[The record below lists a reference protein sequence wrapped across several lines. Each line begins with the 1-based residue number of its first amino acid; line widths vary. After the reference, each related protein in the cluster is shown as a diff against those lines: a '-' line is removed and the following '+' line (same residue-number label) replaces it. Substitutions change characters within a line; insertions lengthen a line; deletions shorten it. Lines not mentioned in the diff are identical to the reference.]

1 MIVQPNESDEARQPE
16 TPPTRL
22 RELAQQPDLAPL
34 VAANPVAPADVL
46 RELGTSR
53 DPAVLAA
60 VCANPNTPIETLL
73 VLAGEYPAQFCANPV
88 FPLLLLEYPNFP
100 NEMPADAL
108 LHVLRYDAVPASFLA
123 WLRTYGSPA
132 VIEAAQLHVNT
143 LGDVADW
150 AECAAVALR
159 NTPFPGYHDSL
170 RELESLGAIP
180 DLLAPLLVVHAA
192 ELAAPDESYHTPLAP
207 PTSVIM
213 LDLDHLDAAADA
225 DDVAV
230 REAVAR
236 HPATP
241 VALLHRLEFD
251 DATRVRQAVAA
262 NPNTPSEM
270 LHRLMIDGIHTRL
283 IVAHNP
289 NTAPNTLL
297 RLAADSYAPIR
308 RAVIEHPNASA
319 AVRDQVL
326 IHLLLMCAGSDEPLY
341 RLLVHAHPQTPLRYL
356 EAGVAAADWRCRYA
370 LTHNP
375 AVSRAILVMLSRDG
389 NALVRAAARAASAQ
403 RPSEIVAEPRR
414 IAEPPSP
421 LDAERTPENDVMLD
435 FIRAATPAEWCKRAE

>member
-1 MIVQPNESDEARQPE
+1 
-16 TPPTRL
+16 
-22 RELAQQPDLAPL
+22 
-34 VAANPVAPADVL
+34 
-46 RELGTSR
+46 LGTSR

-73 VLAGEYPAQFCANPV
+73 VLAGAYPAQFCANPI

-100 NEMPADAL
+100 NEMPETAL
-108 LHVLRYDAVPASFLA
+108 LHVLRYAGVPASFLA
-123 WLRTYGSPA
+123 WLKTYGSPA
-132 VIEAAQLHVNT
+132 VVEAAQLHVNT
-143 LGDVADW
+143 LGDVIDW
-150 AECAAVALR
+150 AERAAVALR
-159 NTPFPGYHDSL
+159 GTPFPSYHDVL
-170 RELESLGAIP
+170 RELESLGTIP
-180 DLLAPLLVVHAA
+180 ALLAPLLVVHAA
-192 ELAAPDESYHTPLAP
+192 QLAAPDEAYHTPLAQT
-207 PTSVIM
+207 TSIIA
-213 LDLDHLDAAADA
+213 LDLDQLDAAADA

-241 VALLHRLEFD
+241 LALLHRLEFD

-262 NPNTPSEM
+262 NLNTPSEM

-297 RLAADSYAPIR
+297 RLATDSYAPIR
-308 RAVIEHPNASA
+308 RAVTHHPNASA
-319 AVRDQVL
+319 EVRDQVL

-341 RLLVHAHPQTPLRYL
+341 RLLVHAHPQTPSRYL
-356 EAGVAAADWRCRYA
+356 EAGAHAADWRCRYA

-375 AVSRAILVMLSRDG
+375 AVPRAVLVNLSRDG
-389 NALVRAAARAASAQ
+389 NALVRAAARAASVQ
-403 RPSEIVAEPRR
+403 RPGETAAEPRR

-435 FIRAATPAEWCKRAE
+435 FIRAATPAEWRKRADE